1 MITFFIMTG
10 EMFAVYIRVL
20 ASSFYTTT
28 VTGAS
33 ILIITIYGDMLAIS
47 SLFATTIYGTG
58 VLVITVYRSMSNNSI
73 FITFV
78 DGT

>member
-1 MITFFIMTG
+1 MTG
-10 EMFAVYIRVL
+10 EMFAVDIRVL
-20 ASSFYTTT
+20 ASSFYTTI
-28 VTGAS
+28 VTSAS
-33 ILIITIYGDMLAIS
+33 IMIITINGDMLAIS
-47 SLFATTIYGTG
+47 GLFATTINGTS